1 MEDRILEGV
10 SQRSPLSHKVNSF
23 LIFPNA
29 YVSFTLLSALYV
41 IDLVKFRQVRC
52 EISYS
57 TSNGLI
63 YSQIRWQLGYVDK
76 NEQALHGLTSFQDQ
90 LRGQYQHLSA
100 DPHSLANLD
109 QGGLCG

>member
-1 MEDRILEGV
+1 
-10 SQRSPLSHKVNSF
+10 VNYL

-29 YVSFTLLSALYV
+29 YLSFTLLSALYV

-52 EISYS
+52 EVSYC
-57 TSNGLI
+57 TNNRLI

-76 NEQALHGLTSFQDQ
+76 NEQALYRLTFFQDQ